1 MHFRLI
7 YPGDMA
13 ESPAKRAKGEG
24 IADAVRVLSPSEY
37 SEWLRAHDAKEMNEG
52 GCSARIL
59 RAGSRFVKEQILG
72 RVEGEWHSLQLY
84 RDDVPGID
92 LARRDILEK
101 KPLSD
106 EQKEKVLFLETHRF
120 ADEVAALRLAD
131 ASHMTPALTDVFRV
145 EIEAG
150 GEFCLGVTVQQKLDR
165 VFRHWEDDL
174 GFDGMVDRICRVGFH
189 QYTRA
194 VDSMAKAGIVYF
206 DWNCGNMGITQTSR
220 LQLIDFA
227 CAIRPAPFAL
237 RDPDSTRLQ
246 READILWRQTIMYR
260 AMTKSWRCLA
270 EKNDNFYQQMY
281 RKATTSYRY
290 YKKLCHEFL
299 TQHAVPETDFDAV
312 LSVDMLSESP
322 RTDHTI

>member
-1 MHFRLI
+1 
-7 YPGDMA
+7 MA
-13 ESPAKRAKGEG
+13 ESPAKRAK
-24 IADAVRVLSPSEY
+24 ADADADADTVRVLSSSEY
-37 SEWLRAHDAKEMNEG
+37 SAWLRENDAKELDEG

-59 RAGSRFVKEQILG
+59 RAGARFVKEQILG
-72 RVEGEWHSLQLY
+72 RVGGEWHSLQLY
-84 RDDVPGID
+84 REDVPGID

-106 EQKEKVLFLETHRF
+106 EQKEKVLYLETHRF
-120 ADEVAALRLAD
+120 ADEVAALRLAEG
-131 ASHMTPALTDVFRV
+131 AHMTPALVDVFCV
-145 EIEAG
+145 EIQAG
-150 GEFCLGVTVQQKLDR
+150 GDFRLGVTVQQKLDR

-174 GFDGMVDRICRVGFH
+174 GFDGMLDRICRVGFH

-227 CAIRPAPFAL
+227 CALRPVPFAL
-237 RDPDSTRLQ
+237 RHPDSPRLQ

-260 AMTKSWRCLA
+260 AMTKSWRCIA
-270 EKNDNFYQQMY
+270 EKNDHFYQQMY
-281 RKATTSYRY
+281 RKAATSYRY

-322 RTDHTI
+322 RSGRTI